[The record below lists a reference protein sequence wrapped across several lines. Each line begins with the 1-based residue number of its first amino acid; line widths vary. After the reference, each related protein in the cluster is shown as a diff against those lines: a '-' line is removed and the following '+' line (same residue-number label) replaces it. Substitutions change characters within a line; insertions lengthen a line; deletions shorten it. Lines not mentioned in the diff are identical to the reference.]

1 MGRRVLATAR
11 RATIKRWRSIA
22 IGIDLIIS
30 AYLVG
35 LQTVLTVQTSSAIAV
50 FEARTGGTADN
61 DWGQRG
67 LAIGFIVL
75 LVALY
80 LAAESIWQ
88 LSRDHASGF
97 VSYALLWLL
106 MMPVLA
112 LAPLPGGLEGFRSS
126 MQLLCVAGSVSGT
139 VLGISDARLARINQR
154 ASPVP

>member
-1 MGRRVLATAR
+1 M
-11 RATIKRWRSIA
+11 KRWRSIA
-22 IGIDLIIS
+22 IGIDLIII

-35 LQTVLTVQTSSAIAV
+35 LQTVLTVQTNSAIAA

-67 LAIGFIVL
+67 LAIGFVVL

-106 MMPVLA
+106 VVPVLA
-112 LAPLPGGLEGFRSS
+112 LAPLPEGLEILRSS
-126 MQLLCVAGSVSGT
+126 MQLLCVAGSVSGV
-139 VLGISDARLARINQR
+139 VLGISAARPPWINQH
-154 ASPVP
+154 ASPLP